1 MVNMTAAVGAYLEA
15 VLERAHAPMDAAVRL
30 ELQGDE
36 ALAPKIDHAL
46 PDDVR
51 FLHHGR
57 TVLVLDAR
65 TSEYLDHSM
74 LDVEET
80 PDGPKLLVLQ

>member
-1 MVNMTAAVGAYLEA
+1 MVNMTEAVGAYLEA
-15 VLERAHAPMDAAVRL
+15 VLKRAHAPRDAAVRI
-30 ELQGDE
+30 ELSGSE
-36 ALAPKIDHAL
+36 ALSPKIDHAR
-46 PDDVR
+46 PDDAR
-51 FLHHGR
+51 LLHHGR

-65 TSEYLDHSM
+65 TSEYLDRSM